1 MEVLNNM
8 EDRKIQI
15 IVDEAVRILRENPEL
30 TYSEAIKIAK
40 EVFKEKM
47 LKTTYKDS
55 AKYITLEEVIIAFKY
70 GISTEVNDGKDITL
84 IIDKEPTTDQVK

>member
-1 MEVLNNM
+1 M

-40 EVFKEKM
+40 EVLSEKD
-47 LKTTYKDS
+47 L
-55 AKYITLEEVIIAFKY
+55 
-70 GISTEVNDGKDITL
+70 
-84 IIDKEPTTDQVK
+84 

>member
-1 MEVLNNM
+1 
-8 EDRKIQI
+8 
-15 IVDEAVRILRENPEL
+15 
-30 TYSEAIKIAK
+30 
-40 EVFKEKM
+40 M